1 MNTRRPDS
9 AAPLTQAR
17 RIVVKVGS
25 ALLVDGDTGRVNRA
39 WLETLVED
47 LLRLRKRGQP
57 VILVS
62 AGAIVLGRRRLGLKH
77 GALRLE
83 ESQAAA
89 AVGQIRLAH
98 AYKEL
103 LEGCDVTVAQVLLT
117 LEDSERRRRYL
128 NARATLESLL
138 ALGALPVI
146 NENDTV
152 ATAEIRYGDNDRLA
166 ARVAQ
171 MAGADCL
178 VLLSDVEG
186 LYSADPTRDP
196 GARFIHEVPQITPGI
211 EAMAGRAAAQV
222 GSGGMAAKMAAA
234 RIAVAAGCHM
244 CIAAGVHRH
253 PLRRIEEGADCTWF
267 VPSATPAAAS
277 KQWIAGTLR
286 PAGALTIDAGA
297 RRALL
302 EGRSLLPAG
311 VIAAR
316 GRFDRGDTV
325 SVLAADGA
333 EIARGIVAYSDV
345 DAARIMGRKSS
356 EIADIL
362 GFRGRD
368 EMIHRDDLVLMR
380 QELTG
385 AVWRGPARTGS
396 TTGAGARPSGLGRTR
411 VAVPLAVA
419 GTARE
424 RATTVPA
431 DAGALC
437 LKSGNAGLLRGGSE
451 SQHSSRALH
460 ECLAPGLQSA
470 GLPAQCIQLVPL
482 TDRAAV
488 GYMLAGMSEYLD
500 VIVPRGGKTLVQRV
514 QKEARGPV
522 IGHLEGNCHE
532 YIDRRPDRRLAA
544 TIPTD

>member
-1 MNTRRPDS
+1 MNARRPDS

-17 RIVVKVGS
+17 RVVVKVGS
-25 ALLVDGDTGRVNRA
+25 ALLVDGETGRINRA

-47 LLRLRKRGQP
+47 LLRLRKRGQR

-62 AGAIVLGRRRLGLKH
+62 SGAIALGRRRLGLKH

-117 LEDSERRRRYL
+117 LEDSEQRRRYL

-138 ALGALPVI
+138 ELGALPVI

-178 VLLSDVEG
+178 VLLSDVDG
-186 LYSADPTRDP
+186 LYSADPNKSAA
-196 GARFIHEVPQITPGI
+196 ARFIHEVRHITPEI
-211 EAMAGRAAAQV
+211 EAMAGRAVSQL
-222 GSGGMAAKMAAA
+222 GSGGMTSKIAAA

-244 CIAAGVHRH
+244 CIAAGAHRH

-267 VPSATPAAAS
+267 VPTATPAAAR

-286 PAGALTIDAGA
+286 PAGALSIDGGA
-297 RRALL
+297 LQALR

-311 VIAAR
+311 VTAAR
-316 GRFDRGDTV
+316 GRFERGDTV
-325 SVLAADGA
+325 SVLAADGT
-333 EIARGIVAYSDV
+333 EVARGIVAYSDV
-345 DAARIMGRKSS
+345 DAARIMGRRSS
-356 EIADIL
+356 EIAELL

-368 EMIHRDDLVLMR
+368 EMIHRDDLVLM
-380 QELTG
+380 G
-385 AVWRGPARTGS
+385 HHPHAVAASVPLP
-396 TTGAGARPSGLGRTR
+396 RPS
-411 VAVPLAVA
+411 
-419 GTARE
+419 
-424 RATTVPA
+424 
-431 DAGALC
+431 
-437 LKSGNAGLLRGGSE
+437 S
-451 SQHSSRALH
+451 
-460 ECLAPGLQSA
+460 
-470 GLPAQCIQLVPL
+470 
-482 TDRAAV
+482 
-488 GYMLAGMSEYLD
+488 
-500 VIVPRGGKTLVQRV
+500 
-514 QKEARGPV
+514 
-522 IGHLEGNCHE
+522 
-532 YIDRRPDRRLAA
+532 
-544 TIPTD
+544 

>member
-1 MNTRRPDS
+1 MNTRRADL

-25 ALLVDGDTGRVNRA
+25 ALLVDGETGRVNRT
-39 WLETLVED
+39 WLETLIED
-47 LLRLRKRGQP
+47 LLRLRKRGQR

-62 AGAIVLGRRRLGLKH
+62 SGAIALGRRRLGLKH
-77 GALRLE
+77 GTLRLE

-128 NARATLESLL
+128 NARATLEALL

-171 MAGADCL
+171 MVGADCL

-186 LYSADPTRDP
+186 LYSADPNREP
-196 GARFIHEVPQITPGI
+196 GARFIHEVPEITPEI
-211 EAMAGRAAAQV
+211 EAMAGRSASQV
-222 GSGGMAAKMAAA
+222 GSGGMTAKIAAA

-244 CIAAGVHRH
+244 CIAAGVYRH

-267 VPSATPAAAS
+267 VPSATPAAAR

-297 RRALL
+297 LRALL

-311 VIAAR
+311 VTGAR

-333 EIARGIVAYSDV
+333 EIARGMVAYSDV

-380 QELTG
+380 QGL
-385 AVWRGPARTGS
+385 S
-396 TTGAGARPSGLGRTR
+396 TEP
-411 VAVPLAVA
+411 
-419 GTARE
+419 
-424 RATTVPA
+424 VPA
-431 DAGALC
+431 P
-437 LKSGNAGLLRGGSE
+437 
-451 SQHSSRALH
+451 QP
-460 ECLAPGLQSA
+460 AP
-470 GLPAQCIQLVPL
+470 
-482 TDRAAV
+482 
-488 GYMLAGMSEYLD
+488 
-500 VIVPRGGKTLVQRV
+500 
-514 QKEARGPV
+514 
-522 IGHLEGNCHE
+522 
-532 YIDRRPDRRLAA
+532 
-544 TIPTD
+544 